1 MQSIPALVQFEH
13 GDLLLHRTFLRR
25 QVTQLRELELGGSSP
40 TWRGKVAVKFVGRV
54 LSLAGKRFGSSGE
67 AEWNDIALS

>member
-40 TWRGKVAVKFVGRV
+40 AWRGKVAVKFVGRV
-54 LSLAGKRFGSSGE
+54 LLLTGKRFGSSGE
-67 AEWNDIALS
+67 AEWNDMALS